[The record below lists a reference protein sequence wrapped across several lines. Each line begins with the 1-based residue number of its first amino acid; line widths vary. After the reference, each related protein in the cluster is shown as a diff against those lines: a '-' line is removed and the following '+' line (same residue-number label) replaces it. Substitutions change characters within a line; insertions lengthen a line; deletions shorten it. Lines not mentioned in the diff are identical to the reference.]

1 MRTPHRFE
9 LTLPDPIIIGQRRAA
24 QRMMAKAVEKLAP
37 VRSSVPESAV
47 RAVLAEALKECS
59 I

>member
-24 QRMMAKAVEKLAP
+24 QRMMAKALEKLAP
-37 VRSSVPESAV
+37 VQSSVPESAIK
-47 RAVLAEALKECS
+47 AILGEAIKELTR
-59 I
+59 